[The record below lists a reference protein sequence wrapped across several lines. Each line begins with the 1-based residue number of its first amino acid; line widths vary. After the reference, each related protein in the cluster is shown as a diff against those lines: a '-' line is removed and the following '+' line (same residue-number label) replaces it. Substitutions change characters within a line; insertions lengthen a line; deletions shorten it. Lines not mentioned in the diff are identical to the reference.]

1 MSSQKHRINRR
12 DRLLPKAREFTP
24 LQTPPAASTADPELE
39 RVAVRMKV
47 LLRRAYMLQQA
58 QSLWDLRWDEQK
70 MQQEESKV
78 WQLRRCPRC
87 GGNH

>member
-39 RVAVRMKV
+39 RVAAFMEG
-47 LLRRAYMLQQA
+47 LLQAYISRQP
-58 QSLWDLRWDEQK
+58 QSLLGPQWDE
-70 MQQEESKV
+70 QEESKV
-78 WQLRRCPRC
+78 WQLRRCPWC

>member
-39 RVAVRMKV
+39 RVAAFMEG
-47 LLRRAYMLQQA
+47 LLQAYTLQQA
-58 QSLWDLRWDEQK
+58 QSLWDPQWDEQK

-78 WQLRRCPRC
+78 WQLGRCPRC